1 MSHIKNFTY
10 FCIVFPAEAKYTL
23 IYKSMPI
30 PRFISY
36 LKDERR
42 YSPHTANAYERDLYH
57 FKSFI
62 DDTTDEGDVLKVD
75 FHTIR
80 SYVVHLMEEGFSPRS
95 INRHISSLRAFYR
108 YMLRHSYINKDPM
121 TRQGNLK
128 EASHVTVPYSEDE
141 LKELLSHKLYE
152 KDENGVRNR
161 MIIEMFYTLGIRR
174 AELIGIKK
182 DDIDLSSSTIK
193 IYGKGAKERII
204 PLPPPLKKSLHD
216 YLSSQYTGGV
226 YLFEEKEKKLPE
238 TLVYR
243 IINHYLGLVTNKT
256 KKSPHVLR
264 HSFATHMIENGAD
277 ISSVKELL
285 GHSSLV
291 STQVY
296 THTTIGKLKSVYNH
310 SHPRSRDNRDK
321 GETQKH

>member
-1 MSHIKNFTY
+1 MSHIKNFIY
-10 FCIVFPAEAKYTL
+10 FCIAFTPEAKYTL

-42 YSPHTANAYERDLYH
+42 YSPHTVCAYERDLYH

-62 DDTTDEGDVLKVD
+62 DDITEDGDILKVD

-80 SYVVHLMEEGFSPRS
+80 SYVVHLMEKGFTPRS

-108 YMLRHSYINKDPM
+108 YMLRHSYIEKDPM

-128 EASHVTVPYSEDE
+128 EASHITIPYSEDE
-141 LKELLSHKLYE
+141 LKRLLSLDIYE
-152 KDENGVRNR
+152 NDPNGHRNHM
-161 MIIEMFYTLGIRR
+161 MIEVFYTLGVRR
-174 AELIGIKK
+174 AELINIKK
-182 DDIDLSSSTIK
+182 EDIDFSTSTIK

-204 PLPPPLKKSLHD
+204 PLPPSLKKSLHD
-216 YLSSQYTGGV
+216 YLSSQYAGTV
-226 YLFEEKEKKLPE
+226 YLFEENEKKLPE

-243 IINHYLGLVTNKT
+243 TINHYLSHVTDKT

-310 SHPRSRDNRDK
+310 SHPRSRDNQEK
-321 GETQKH
+321 GGTQKH

>member
-1 MSHIKNFTY
+1 
-10 FCIVFPAEAKYTL
+10 
-23 IYKSMPI
+23 
-30 PRFISY
+30 
-36 LKDERR
+36 
-42 YSPHTANAYERDLYH
+42 
-57 FKSFI
+57 
-62 DDTTDEGDVLKVD
+62 
-75 FHTIR
+75 
-80 SYVVHLMEEGFSPRS
+80 
-95 INRHISSLRAFYR
+95 
-108 YMLRHSYINKDPM
+108 M

-128 EASHVTVPYSEDE
+128 EATHITVPYSEDE

-216 YLSSQYTGGV
+216 YLSSQYTGDV
-226 YLFEEKEKKLPE
+226 YLFEEKEKKLSE